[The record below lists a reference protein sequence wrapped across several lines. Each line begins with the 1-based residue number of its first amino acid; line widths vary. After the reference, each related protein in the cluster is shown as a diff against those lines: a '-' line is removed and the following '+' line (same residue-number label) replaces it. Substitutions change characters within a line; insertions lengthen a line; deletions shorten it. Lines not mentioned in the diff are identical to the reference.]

1 MTDLPTGTVTF
12 LFTDIEGS
20 TQLWEKHPEAMQ
32 AMLAK
37 HDATLREAIESNHG
51 HIIKTTGDGV
61 HAVFSTAMDAINSAT
76 TAQHNLNS
84 LISNL
89 PIKVRMGLHT
99 GEAELRAGDYYGQTL
114 NRATRIM
121 SAGHGGQILLSSIT
135 AELVREHLPEN
146 THLLDLGEYRLKNL
160 SRLEHLFQL
169 NAPDLP
175 TEFPVLRS
183 LNTLPN
189 NLPIQLT
196 SFIGR
201 ERELGEA
208 KQKLEGAR
216 LLTLIGPGGTGKT
229 RLSLQLANDLL
240 VSFKD
245 GVW

>member
-1 MTDLPTGTVTF
+1 
-12 LFTDIEGS
+12 
-20 TQLWEKHPEAMQ
+20 
-32 AMLAK
+32 
-37 HDATLREAIESNHG
+37 
-51 HIIKTTGDGV
+51 
-61 HAVFSTAMDAINSAT
+61 
-76 TAQHNLNS
+76 
-84 LISNL
+84 
-89 PIKVRMGLHT
+89 MGLHT
-99 GEAELRAGDYYGQTL
+99 GEAALREGDYYGQTL

-196 SFIGR
+196 SFIGTR
-201 ERELGEA
+201 TRTGRGKA
-208 KQKLEGAR
+208 K
-216 LLTLIGPGGTGKT
+216 T
-229 RLSLQLANDLL
+229 
-240 VSFKD
+240 
-245 GVW
+245 